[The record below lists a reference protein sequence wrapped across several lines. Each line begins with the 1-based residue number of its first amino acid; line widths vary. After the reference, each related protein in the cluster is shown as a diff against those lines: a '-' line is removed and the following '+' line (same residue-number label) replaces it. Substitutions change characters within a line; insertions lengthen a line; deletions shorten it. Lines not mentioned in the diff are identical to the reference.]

1 MGYDNFKSKVCLYYN
16 SIDDRND
23 KGPLFKITLDKIV
36 ENELPRRDSECFF
49 LVRDFAKSSDIN
61 INLTYENIICRYSSE
76 DKILM
81 TGIVGPS
88 WNRGWTHISKDKF
101 VSDNISYLFHFISQY
116 IYRSYQI
123 NLIGAI
129 VLATQVP
136 TDFRGDKLNYTYG
149 EHAKENIRKFK
160 GSVKENASE
169 LERKILGYLKLINA
183 LDPSVNKAIF
193 YYIRALELKKFE
205 FTEESLTAADN
216 MVDVIIQEMKK
227 RLKIPTQDRKL
238 MSEFVYKELRFF
250 DQTDKY
256 NLERVYL
263 LRCRF
268 TAHPSHSKWWDFYEI
283 YENSIEE
290 IMYSVRKFL
299 ISFLKYE
306 NINRQIE
313 SKPDLWSSWF
323 KEHCETIYDA
333 VWFHHLP

>member
-16 SIDDRND
+16 SIDDRKD

-49 LVRDFAKSSDIN
+49 LVRDFAKSSNIK

-129 VLATQVP
+129 VLATQVS

-169 LERKILGYLKLINA
+169 LERKIFGYLKLINA

-250 DQTDKY
+250 DQTDRY
-256 NLERVYL
+256 NLERLYL

-290 IMYSVRKFL
+290 TMYSVRKFF

-323 KEHCETIYDA
+323 KEHCEIIYDA
-333 VWFHHLP
+333 VWFHNLP